1 MMRKISIAT
10 VLAALTPTLLSSQAS
25 PASDRTHITLNERPW
40 TSSEQYP
47 EPLRQV
53 YRYKALIGGQRQ
65 GVVPEADVLMGVL
78 ELAPRAIYPAH
89 KHPAPELYYITSGT
103 AQWTVG
109 EETFSAGPGTAIYH
123 PPDTLHR
130 MINTGDEVLRTVYM
144 WWAPGG
150 DRNAIRASSQLLEPV
165 PEQPPA
171 ARFKD

>member
-1 MMRKISIAT
+1 MVK
-10 VLAALTPTLLSSQAS
+10 AAVAVALVIPALVSSQAS
-25 PASDRTHITLNERPW
+25 PATSRTHITLNERPW

-53 YRYKALIGGQRQ
+53 YRYKAMIGGQRA
-65 GVVPEADVLMGVL
+65 GVVPQDDVLMGML

-89 KHPAPELYYITSGT
+89 KHPAPELYYVMSGT

-109 EETFSAGPGTAIYH
+109 DETFTAGPGTAIYH

-130 MINTGDEVLRTVYM
+130 MVNTGDEVLKTVYM

-150 DRNAIRASSQLLEPV
+150 NRSAIRASSQLLEPV
-165 PEQPPA
+165 PAQPPQA
-171 ARFKD
+171 KFKD